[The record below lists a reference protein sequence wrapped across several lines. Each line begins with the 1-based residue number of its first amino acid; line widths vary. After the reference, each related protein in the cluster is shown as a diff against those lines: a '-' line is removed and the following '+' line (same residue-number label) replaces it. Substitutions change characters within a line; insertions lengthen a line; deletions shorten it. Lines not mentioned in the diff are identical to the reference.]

1 MAAAEWSLPAADLLM
16 PYPQRDVLCYNAA
29 LLHRLPSVRRCPARD
44 KRFMQQLTALERRT
58 AISLA
63 LVFAFRM
70 LGLFMLIPV
79 FAIYGKDLIGFSPL
93 WIGLAIGAYGLTQ
106 AVLQIPMGWLS
117 DRWGRHQVMLLGLSL
132 FAVGSVVSALADSVY
147 MVTFGRVLQGMGA
160 ISGAVL
166 ALAADLTRE
175 EQRPKVMAVIGATIG
190 LSFAVAMIAG
200 PFIAAVAGL
209 SGIFWFTAGLALC
222 GVLIVSFLVPKAV
235 QQASDSEALAKP
247 GFILDLF
254 KHPQLWQLT
263 TGVLI
268 LHLMLTAV
276 FVVVPQQLLSQQ
288 LASEQHWQVYLP
300 VLVGAFV
307 LMVPM
312 MILAM
317 RKQQEKGYFLLAIGL
332 LIVSL
337 LLMFSGQQL
346 WLSVSA
352 LLLFFIAF
360 NYLEASMPAL
370 VSRIAPAGQ
379 KGTAMGI
386 YASAQFFGAFIGG
399 LIGGAV
405 SGYFGLSAVFAVAA
419 GIGLL
424 WLFIARSL
432 VVPARAQRLTF
443 ALAVPDETTANFYVA
458 QLSKLAG
465 VQEATVVLA
474 EQRCYLKVAPGDF
487 DLQQA
492 QSLLDR
498 AQRQTDTA
506 TA

>member
-1 MAAAEWSLPAADLLM
+1 
-16 PYPQRDVLCYNAA
+16 
-29 LLHRLPSVRRCPARD
+29 
-44 KRFMQQLTALERRT
+44 MQQLTALERRT

-106 AVLQIPMGWLS
+106 AILQIPMGWLS

-132 FAVGSVVSALADSVY
+132 FAIGSVVSALADSVY

-200 PFIAAVAGL
+200 PLIAAAAGL
-209 SGIFWFTAGLALC
+209 SGIFWFTAVLALC
-222 GVLIVSFLVPKAV
+222 GVLIVSFLVPKAA

-254 KHPQLWQLT
+254 KHPQLLQLT
-263 TGVLI
+263 AGVLI

-276 FVVVPQQLLSQQ
+276 FVVVPQQLLSQR
-288 LASEQHWQVYLP
+288 LLSEQHWQVYLP
-300 VLVGAFV
+300 VLLGAFV

-317 RKQQEKGYFLLAIGL
+317 RRQQEKGYFLFAVGL

-337 LLMFSGQQL
+337 LLMLSGAA
-346 WLSVSA
+346 VVA
-352 LLLFFIAF
+352 DHH
-360 NYLEASMPAL
+360 
-370 VSRIAPAGQ
+370 
-379 KGTAMGI
+379 
-386 YASAQFFGAFIGG
+386 GA
-399 LIGGAV
+399 AV
-405 SGYFGLSAVFAVAA
+405 VFCR
-419 GIGLL
+419 
-424 WLFIARSL
+424 F
-432 VVPARAQRLTF
+432 
-443 ALAVPDETTANFYVA
+443 
-458 QLSKLAG
+458 
-465 VQEATVVLA
+465 
-474 EQRCYLKVAPGDF
+474 
-487 DLQQA
+487 
-492 QSLLDR
+492 
-498 AQRQTDTA
+498 
-506 TA
+506 